1 MLKRFVVLAGVL
13 FTLTVLLF
21 WLYLSTPQKFLS
33 LDNRLRD
40 FLFLMR
46 GSIPVTQQ
54 VVIVDIDEKSLQKY
68 GQWPWSR
75 NIVASLIEQLRDDG
89 AGIIG
94 MDIVF
99 AEADKSATFFKK
111 AKMRV
116 AQTLTINYW
125 LKVLKHLL

>member
-1 MLKRFVVLAGVL
+1 MLKRFVVLCGVL

-99 AEADKSATFFKK
+99 AEADKSATF
-111 AKMRV
+111 
-116 AQTLTINYW
+116 
-125 LKVLKHLL
+125 